1 MRATFLNQT
10 PVRIGSREEF
20 ACIVRT
26 LKGSSFDEERICR
39 VFRLN
44 NMSDV
49 GSITDS
55 DVERPDISPR
65 LQVLIRLFLL
75 PSLVARTEVERVF
88 DRGTINSF
96 LSLGLL
102 GTGAFGNDEFYAR
115 ALLYPVAGFVIASDR
130 HSLPDESEF
139 EPPA

>member
-1 MRATFLNQT
+1 MRSVFINQT
-10 PVRIGSREEF
+10 PVRIGEPEQF
-20 ACIVRT
+20 ARIVRS
-26 LKGSSFDEERICR
+26 LKGSSFDEETICR
-39 VFRLN
+39 VFKLN

-49 GSITDS
+49 GSITES
-55 DVERPDISPR
+55 DVERSDISPG

-102 GTGAFGNDEFYAR
+102 GTGEFGNDEFYAR
-115 ALLYPVAGFVIASDR
+115 PSLSSGWLLHRFR
-130 HSLPDESEF
+130 
-139 EPPA
+139 PA